1 MRYGLILTHN
11 LSTLIVALFAL
22 IYVVFNFEKLKNK
35 KILNQLLINSMF
47 VILITSFYW
56 IPLLETKF
64 SADYQVYEQGMMSTS
79 EQTASH
85 GLGIK
90 QLFVTLNDGSYVFEL
105 GPHILIMLALSIMAF
120 RLLKPEFKQQYG
132 LFLVCGLITLWMST
146 KYFPWKILPEEL
158 SVIQFPWRML
168 MMSAFF
174 LSTVCSINMYAII
187 KKFSFK
193 DVVVISSISIMYILA
208 FYNILIFKTEEPV
221 IDVGNYDLGKFSGRE
236 YEVVAGCG
244 KGEYLPVNAYKNRF
258 YIASRE
264 EVIYVLDGKAI
275 IENEVK
281 NQTKYT
287 AEIRTGD
294 AEITLFELPYIY
306 YPGYEVRL
314 DGMIVETYETENG
327 FLGFVMGK
335 EDEADLEVR
344 YTGTKAMKISMF
356 ISVASVIGFI
366 VYISKTKKEAA
377 DKTVKTDSFEKKE
390 SANKAEEKTK
400 KRKNNK
406 EKNNIEENKN

>member
-306 YPGYEVRL
+306 YPRYEVRL